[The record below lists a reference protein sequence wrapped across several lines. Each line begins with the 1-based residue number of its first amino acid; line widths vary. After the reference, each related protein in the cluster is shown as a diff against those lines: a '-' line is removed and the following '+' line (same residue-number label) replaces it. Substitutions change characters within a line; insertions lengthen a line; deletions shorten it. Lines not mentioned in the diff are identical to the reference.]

1 MRGIDVAKWNTVSDY
16 KALPGQG
23 IDFGIVKVINKQNN
37 PDDGLERHLAG
48 FAKAD
53 IPVIAGYNYLY
64 TTTQAAAAEAAK
76 ACIKTAAGRIPLLVA
91 DVEDKVLRSLSRQRL
106 VSVIKE
112 YQKVIEDAGIKF
124 AVYTGL
130 YWYENVIDVD
140 SITAPFW
147 IARYGKNTGIFDPS
161 YKPVIRHD
169 LYGWQ
174 WSSRMR
180 LDGITGDVDINE
192 WYVET
197 EAKALEN
204 EVSEYDQT
212 AFIREMAQALGMQA
226 NATGKQVLSK
236 TVTISTK
243 TNRQHPCVTPL
254 ERYMKQMGYYSGAI
268 EADLGRTPVY
278 GNGMAKAAVMFQQ
291 AAVGL
296 KKPDAVWTA
305 GKNSYKKA
313 LGVS

>member
-1 MRGIDVAKWNTVSDY
+1 MRGIDVAKWNTISNY
-16 KALPGQG
+16 RALPGQG

-37 PDDGLERHLAG
+37 PDDGLERHLTG
-48 FAKAD
+48 FAEAD

-64 TTTQAAAAEAAK
+64 TTTQEAAAEAAK
-76 ACIKTAAGRIPLLVA
+76 ACIKAAGGRLPLLVA
-91 DVEDKVLRSLSRQRL
+91 DVEDKVLRNLTRSRL

-124 AVYTGL
+124 AVYASL
-130 YWYENVIDVD
+130 DWYNNVIDVD
-140 SITAPFW
+140 SIAAPFW
-147 IARYGKNTGIFDPS
+147 IARYGKNTGIYDPS
-161 YKPVIRHD
+161 CKPVIRHD
-169 LYGWQ
+169 MYGWQ
-174 WSSRMR
+174 WSSRLR
-180 LDGITGDVDINE
+180 LNGITGEVDINE

-197 EAKALEN
+197 EVKALEN

-212 AFIREMAQALGMQA
+212 AFIREMARSLGMQES
-226 NATGKQVLSK
+226 ATGKQVLNK

-254 ERYMKQMGYYSGAI
+254 ERYMKQMGYYSGAV

-291 AAVGL
+291 AVVGL
-296 KKPDAVWTA
+296 KNPDAVWTA